1 MQRQFDS
8 AITRVRPFFQPLLKR
23 DPSGAAWLP
32 TLLRLGNANPR
43 FGDQLARQC
52 GPLLDWVSQP
62 RTRPDRALRQFGI
75 ASVELEDCFEHRL
88 PPPEAFLRWLIENP
102 QVMIMPRED
111 AITSSQAQR
120 RRQELF
126 GQHGPDAAASARAE
140 ALAELARVG
149 PAGSSGKWW
158 AFEGF
163 TIADCLLET
172 EHLFLLIEGK
182 RTEPLSLSTRWFG
195 QRNQLLR
202 HLEVAEAV
210 ARQRAASGKASA
222 KKFAVLLLAEDHVS
236 YPSLDAMAAGLAHL
250 HPDHRGDLMGHYLG
264 CVTWAQ
270 ALAAVYF
277 PHTVADA
284 ADQVRRA
291 SPLTAA
297 G

>member
-23 DPSGAAWLP
+23 DPSGASWLP
-32 TLLRLGNANPR
+32 ILLRLGNANPR
-43 FGDQLARQC
+43 FGDQLAREC
-52 GPLLDWVSQP
+52 GPLLDWVS
-62 RTRPDRALRQFGI
+62 RSRARPDRALRQFGL
-75 ASVELEDCFEHRL
+75 ASVELEDCFERRL

-102 QVMIMPRED
+102 QAMVLPRED
-111 AITSSQAQR
+111 ATTSSQANR

-126 GQHGPDAAASARAE
+126 GQHGPESANSARAE

-149 PAGSSGKWW
+149 AAGSSGKWW

-172 EHLFLLIEGK
+172 DRLLLLIEGK
-182 RTEPLSLSTRWFG
+182 RTEPVSLSTRWFG
-195 QRNQLLR
+195 QRHQSLR
-202 HLEVAEAV
+202 HLEVAEAA
-210 ARQRAASGKASA
+210 ARQSGKE
-222 KKFAVLLLAEDHVS
+222 FAVLLMAEEHMS
-236 YPSLDAMAAGLAHL
+236 YPSLEAMTSGLAHL

-270 ALAAVYF
+270 ALSAVFF

-284 ADQVRRA
+284 AGQIRRP
-291 SPLTAA
+291 SSLTAA